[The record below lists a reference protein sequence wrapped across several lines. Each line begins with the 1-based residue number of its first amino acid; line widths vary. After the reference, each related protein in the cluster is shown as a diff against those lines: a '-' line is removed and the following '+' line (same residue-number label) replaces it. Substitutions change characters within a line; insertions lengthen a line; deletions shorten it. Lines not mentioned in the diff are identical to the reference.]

1 MKNNLF
7 EAWWSLI
14 GRFLRSLVMR
24 LLRTGALVDCVVDMA
39 LTGLSLHRDDRR
51 PMRHFQT
58 CLADIGSKLAAIAVR
73 SPKHLGDRPLPSF
86 NRSQTATCGSPTY
99 VPRKSHARSQPR
111 GAASGTDRSAA
122 SPWALWRHE

>member
-58 CLADIGSKLAAIAVR
+58 CLADIGSNRGTFAEAPGRPATARLQPESNSNPRLADLRAAEITR
-73 SPKHLGDRPLPSF
+73 PKPTSRRGFR
-86 NRSQTATCGSPTY
+86 NRSKRCIALGALAT
-99 VPRKSHARSQPR
+99 
-111 GAASGTDRSAA
+111 
-122 SPWALWRHE
+122 